1 MSTRTRRHTAAGP
14 GHSRA
19 RAGVRIAFT
28 LTNEAVPVNR
38 RTPPAAP
45 APHRRDAAS
54 ASAAATGPRSLIRI
68 LRIVEY
74 LAAAPQGLTL
84 AALSADLQCPKSSL
98 LGLLRP
104 MCNYGYT
111 VHGDGRY
118 VLGPAAYRLG
128 VSIMPTLSIARIA
141 APIMRELVTR
151 SGETVLVA
159 TLDQDAGS
167 AVYVEKI
174 ESPRSIRYSVA
185 LGTSRPLYCSA
196 AGRVLL
202 AFADPAYITRYLKRA
217 PFAPLTMQTLT
228 RSADIRRLLPQ
239 IREQKLAITVG
250 EVSSDVAGF
259 AAPIFDREGRVI
271 AALTMA
277 APVSRTLDDPEGF
290 ATLIREAAESISF
303 GLGHADAALHTAL
316 PVNAKPAAAAAPR
329 KSRGA
334 QAKPR

>member
-45 APHRRDAAS
+45 ATHRHDAAS

-202 AFADPAYITRYLKRA
+202 AFADPAFITRYLKRA
-217 PFAPLTMQTLT
+217 PFAPLTKQTLT

-239 IREQKLAITVG
+239 IREQRLAITVG

-303 GLGHADAALHTAL
+303 GLGHADAELHTAL
-316 PVNAKPAAAAAPR
+316 PGNAKPATATTPR
-329 KSRGA
+329 KTRGA
-334 QAKPR
+334 RAKPR

>member
-1 MSTRTRRHTAAGP
+1 
-14 GHSRA
+14 
-19 RAGVRIAFT
+19 
-28 LTNEAVPVNR
+28 
-38 RTPPAAP
+38 
-45 APHRRDAAS
+45 
-54 ASAAATGPRSLIRI
+54 
-68 LRIVEY
+68 
-74 LAAAPQGLTL
+74 
-84 AALSADLQCPKSSL
+84 
-98 LGLLRP
+98 
-104 MCNYGYT
+104 
-111 VHGDGRY
+111 
-118 VLGPAAYRLG
+118 
-128 VSIMPTLSIARIA
+128 MPTLSIARIA

-202 AFADPAYITRYLKRA
+202 AFADPAYISRYLKRA
-217 PFAPLTMQTLT
+217 PFAPLTKQTLT

-239 IREQKLAITVG
+239 IREQRLAITVG

-277 APVSRTLDDPEGF
+277 APVRRTLDDPEGG
-290 ATLIREAAESISF
+290 APTPRILRRSF
-303 GLGHADAALHTAL
+303 
-316 PVNAKPAAAAAPR
+316 AKPPRAFRLAWAMPMRSCTRRCPSTPNRPPQPRRARPAARGPSRADGQAAAAHPSKR
-329 KSRGA
+329 SSRSLASANSPSMSCTTWRTEVSSRMSATICPTG
-334 QAKPR
+334 

>member
-1 MSTRTRRHTAAGP
+1 MNS
-14 GHSRA
+14 
-19 RAGVRIAFT
+19 
-28 LTNEAVPVNR
+28 
-38 RTPPAAP
+38 RTPTGALESHRQAAT
-45 APHRRDAAS
+45 
-54 ASAAATGPRSLIRI
+54 SAAATGPRSLIRI

-84 AALSADLQCPKSSL
+84 AALSADLQSPKSSL

-104 MCNYGYT
+104 MCNYGYII
-111 VHGDGRY
+111 HGDGRY

-141 APIMRELVTR
+141 APIMRDLAAR

-159 TLDQDAGS
+159 TLDQDAGN

-174 ESPRSIRYSVA
+174 ESARSIRYTVA
-185 LGTSRPLYCSA
+185 LGTARPLYCSA

-202 AFADPAYITRYLKRA
+202 AFADPAYVTRYLKRA
-217 PFAPLTMQTLT
+217 PFKPLTKQTLT
-228 RSADIRRLLPQ
+228 RGADIRGLLSQ
-239 IREQKLAITVG
+239 IREQRLAITVG
-250 EVSSDVAGF
+250 EVSTDVAGF
-259 AAPIFDREGRVI
+259 AAPLFDREGQVI

-277 APVSRTLDDPEGF
+277 APVSRTLADPTAF

-303 GLGHADAALHTAL
+303 GLGHADAALHAVLQTHG
-316 PVNAKPAAAAAPR
+316 KPAAPATAR

-334 QAKPR
+334 PHKLLR

>member
-1 MSTRTRRHTAAGP
+1 MNHRTPRAGP
-14 GHSRA
+14 A
-19 RAGVRIAFT
+19 T
-28 LTNEAVPVNR
+28 
-38 RTPPAAP
+38 
-45 APHRRDAAS
+45 HRRDATS
-54 ASAAATGPRSLIRI
+54 TAATGPRSLIRI

-74 LAAAPQGLTL
+74 LAAAPHGLTL
-84 AALSADLQCPKSSL
+84 AALSADLQSPKSSL

-104 MCNYGYT
+104 MCNYGYII
-111 VHGDGRY
+111 HGDGRY

-128 VSIMPTLSIARIA
+128 VSIMPTLSISRIA
-141 APIMRELVTR
+141 APVMRELVAR

-159 TLDQDAGS
+159 TLDQDTGN

-174 ESPRSIRYSVA
+174 ESSRSIRYTVA
-185 LGTSRPLYCSA
+185 LGTARPLYCSA

-217 PFAPLTMQTLT
+217 PFAPLTRQTLT
-228 RSADIRRLLPQ
+228 RGADVRRLLPQ
-239 IREQKLAITVG
+239 IREQRLAITVG

-259 AAPIFDREGRVI
+259 AAPLFDREGRVI

-277 APVSRTLDDPEGF
+277 APVSRTLADPKHF

-316 PVNAKPAAAAAPR
+316 PVNAEATAPAAPR
-329 KSRGA
+329 KVRGTR
-334 QAKPR
+334 AKPP